1 MESQVGTQA
10 LLSISYC
17 SIKKKSKK
25 TPHLI
30 SESIRKKNVGMYN
43 HQRIKKHDLKWEN
56 QVMSSPQYNVKL
68 DYIDYSLQIYT

>member
-56 QVMSSPQYNVKL
+56 QGMSSPQFNVKL
-68 DYIDYSLQIYT
+68 DYSLQIYT